1 MADRQPGKNRDGKD
15 RKGRPAGRDGD
26 RRHFSRSGGGPSRPR
41 SDRGSAEGRGRAP
54 RADGKPS
61 GAAPGS
67 HIKDHRSA
75 GANAPADGRASRFG
89 RDGDKRT
96 RGEGPRFGGAK
107 RRFDDR
113 KPSDGSRENGAKRG
127 FSGRGEKR
135 DDKRGFSNRGDR
147 RDDRRGFAGKD
158 RREGAE
164 GGFKGRSDRGEKGF
178 ERTARSDRSPS
189 NRPDRAGRS
198 LDGGSAKPRRFDGAK
213 GKAASK
219 DRVKKAFV
227 PRNKK
232 AFNERQIARLVDD
245 TAGIY
250 RGELD
255 PKLGQRTK
263 IAPGRNTREK
273 LEELREVEREKRAGE
288 KKGGGPDTNEDGTV
302 RFYKNAASPAR
313 LAALQVTRI
322 VRMREAYAQ
331 EVIETVVDSSDMSE
345 ADRAFATLLSLGVVS
360 TYGVLD
366 EVINRALD
374 RPADAFSD
382 VRDALRISTYEL
394 IFLGKQPHAAID
406 QGVELVRAI
415 SPSAHGLGNAI
426 LHRIERMRG
435 EFPFGDPNTDIDA
448 LARVYAFPKWMTR
461 RLVEDMGA
469 KDAATFLRVSN
480 DPAPLF
486 IAVNALKATDGEV
499 IEAFSACDA
508 ALTPVL
514 VNGTA
519 VAGCFHVSNPRVL
532 AEDAIARL
540 FEDGKILVSDASA
553 QLIAS
558 RVLGDEKPA
567 SVLEVGAGRGTKTI
581 LIQSDAQ
588 RRFGSQ
594 VDLTSLDLHEFKV
607 DLLRDRA
614 HTYGADLS
622 DALVGNATRLEAVLG
637 DRTFATVFVDAPCS
651 GLGTLRRHPEIR
663 WRINKENIDAVGETS
678 FAMLCSAAE
687 HVEEGGRLVFS
698 TCTVIYDENTGMV
711 KRFLESPVGSRF
723 ALAPID
729 GAPCIST
736 KLDEGS
742 PDAHF
747 AACFVRK
754 G

>member
-1 MADRQPGKNRDGKD
+1 MGESQPGKHRDDRG
-15 RKGRPAGRDGD
+15 RKGRPTGQGGAHRS
-26 RRHFSRSGGGPSRPR
+26 FSRSGEESSRPR
-41 SDRGSAEGRGRAP
+41 SNRFSSGVERGRVP
-54 RADGKPS
+54 RTEGGSS

-67 HIKDHRSA
+67 RIKDHRSVGSSA
-75 GANAPADGRASRFG
+75 SSDGRSSRFG
-89 RDGDKRT
+89 KG
-96 RGEGPRFGGAK
+96 GEGRDRSEGSRFGGAK
-107 RRFDDR
+107 RRSDDR
-113 KPSDGSRENGAKRG
+113 RSLDGSRERG
-127 FSGRGEKR
+127 
-135 DDKRGFSNRGDR
+135 DKRGFSH
-147 RDDRRGFAGKD
+147 RDDKRDGKRGFAGRDERRGNRRGSEGKD
-158 RREGAE
+158 RR
-164 GGFKGRSDRGEKGF
+164 
-178 ERTARSDRSPS
+178 
-189 NRPDRAGRS
+189 
-198 LDGGSAKPRRFDGAK
+198 SASK
-213 GKAASK
+213 GKAA
-219 DRVKKAFV
+219 REGRAKKVFV

-232 AFNERQIARLVDD
+232 AFNERQIARLVDE

-273 LEELREVEREKRAGE
+273 LEELREVEREKRADE
-288 KKGGGPDTNEDGTV
+288 KKRGGGPDTNEDGTV

-331 EVIETVVDSSDMSE
+331 EIIETVVDSSSMSE

-366 EVINRALD
+366 EIINRALD

-394 IFLGKQPHAAID
+394 VFLGKQSHAAID

-435 EFPFGDPNTDIDA
+435 EFPFGDPNTDLDA

-461 RLVEDMGA
+461 RLIEDMGA

-486 IAVNALKATDGEV
+486 IAVNALKATDEEV
-499 IEAFSACDA
+499 FETFARHDVV
-508 ALTPVL
+508 LTPAL
-514 VNGTA
+514 ANGA
-519 VAGCFHVSNPRVL
+519 EVAGCFHVSNPRVL
-532 AEDAIARL
+532 SEASIARL
-540 FEDGKILVSDASA
+540 FEEGKILVSDASA

-558 RVLGDEKPA
+558 RVLGDEKPS

-607 DLLRDRA
+607 GLLRDRA
-614 HTYGADLS
+614 RVYGAELA
-622 DALVGNATRLEAVLG
+622 DAVVGNATRLETVLG
-637 DRTFATVFVDAPCS
+637 DRAFSTVFVDAPCS

-663 WRINKENIDAVGETS
+663 WRINEQHIDAVAETS

-698 TCTVIYDENTGMV
+698 TCTVTYDENTGMV
-711 KRFLESPVGSRF
+711 KRFLESPAGSRF
-723 ALAPID
+723 SLAPLD

-742 PDAHF
+742 SDAHF

>member
-1 MADRQPGKNRDGKD
+1 
-15 RKGRPAGRDGD
+15 
-26 RRHFSRSGGGPSRPR
+26 
-41 SDRGSAEGRGRAP
+41 
-54 RADGKPS
+54 
-61 GAAPGS
+61 
-67 HIKDHRSA
+67 
-75 GANAPADGRASRFG
+75 
-89 RDGDKRT
+89 
-96 RGEGPRFGGAK
+96 
-107 RRFDDR
+107 
-113 KPSDGSRENGAKRG
+113 
-127 FSGRGEKR
+127 
-135 DDKRGFSNRGDR
+135 
-147 RDDRRGFAGKD
+147 
-158 RREGAE
+158 
-164 GGFKGRSDRGEKGF
+164 
-178 ERTARSDRSPS
+178 
-189 NRPDRAGRS
+189 
-198 LDGGSAKPRRFDGAK
+198 
-213 GKAASK
+213 
-219 DRVKKAFV
+219 
-227 PRNKK
+227 
-232 AFNERQIARLVDD
+232 
-245 TAGIY
+245 
-250 RGELD
+250 
-255 PKLGQRTK
+255 
-263 IAPGRNTREK
+263 
-273 LEELREVEREKRAGE
+273 
-288 KKGGGPDTNEDGTV
+288 
-302 RFYKNAASPAR
+302 
-313 LAALQVTRI
+313 RI

-345 ADRAFATLLSLGVVS
+345 ADRAFATLLSLGVVC

-435 EFPFGDPNTDIDA
+435 EFPFGDPNTDLDA

-499 IEAFSACDA
+499 IEAFAAHDA
-508 ALTPVL
+508 VLTPAL
-514 VNGTA
+514 ANGVA

-532 AEDAIARL
+532 AEASIARL

-594 VDLTSLDLHEFKV
+594 VDLTSVDLHEFKM

-614 HTYGADLS
+614 RAYGAELS
-622 DALVGNATRLEAVLG
+622 DALVGNATRLETVLG
-637 DRTFATVFVDAPCS
+637 DRAFETVLVDAPCS

-663 WRINKENIDAVGETS
+663 WRINKENIDAVGDIS

-687 HVEEGGRLVFS
+687 HVKEGGRLVFS
-698 TCTVIYDENTGMV
+698 TCTVTYDENTGMV
-711 KRFLESPVGSRF
+711 KRFLESPAGSRF